1 LLPFSKSLLNQ
12 TLAMQ
17 IFLLFPVIT
26 ILSVIL
32 AWRTRGTDRG
42 LSLAITVISI
52 VFMVWYFSM
61 LFALDFE

>member
-1 LLPFSKSLLNQ
+1 
-12 TLAMQ
+12 MQ

-26 ILSVIL
+26 VLSVIL

-42 LSLAITVISI
+42 LSIAITVISL